1 MSTKE
6 DSLVSILNPERVNY
20 ATGVML
26 NADDFIAEQGYHR
39 GRLAR
44 ALGYLHGYG
53 TVAGL
58 RVLHEPAS
66 SASMLTLSVV
76 NNPQSESKKIGGVLG
91 EPLGSVPLGANV
103 PIKKHDTLE
112 ASDVELEERITVQP
126 GLAIDRYGRLIE
138 VSKPFCLRLNR
149 WFLSQAAEKLE
160 DARHEGSTN
169 AVIADLFVRFVTCE
183 HGKTPAFASGPF
195 NSLDAIT
202 AARLRDYFE
211 FFMVLRPK
219 TLPLPVPVSPWEA
232 IADVPVGDRKDALNE
247 AVLDSWR
254 DGSEFSDEN
263 GLIPLVEHSGVS
275 DTSSLL
281 LARVEIPAIR
291 GEGSGTGADTPRP
304 VRTEDPV
311 VIENNIR
318 HFVYAAGAL
327 AQWLDK

>member
-6 DSLVSILNPERVNY
+6 DSLVAEFNSERVNY

-26 NADDFIAEQGYHR
+26 NADDFIAEQNYHR

-58 RVLHEPAS
+58 RVLHEPS
-66 SASMLTLSVV
+66 SDISVVELSVV
-76 NNPQSESKKIGGVLG
+76 NSGAPEAKNFKGMLG
-91 EPLGSVPLGANV
+91 EPLGSIPLGGKVSIA
-103 PIKKHDTLE
+103 KRDSHDTT
-112 ASDVELEERITVQP
+112 DVELEERITVQP
-126 GLAIDRYGRLIE
+126 GLAIDRHGRLIE

-149 WFLSQAAEKLE
+149 WFLSQETEKLE
-160 DARHEGSTN
+160 NARHEGTTN
-169 AVIADLFVRFVTCE
+169 AVVADLFVRFVTCE

-219 TLPLPVPVSPWEA
+219 TLPLPMPVSPWES
-232 IADVPVGDRKDALNE
+232 IADVPSEDRKAALNE
-247 AVLDSWR
+247 AVLSSWR
-254 DGSEFSDEN
+254 GGTEFNDEN
-263 GLIPLVEHSGVS
+263 GLLPLVEHTGVS

-281 LARVEIPAIR
+281 LARIQIPAIR
-291 GEGSGTGADTPRP
+291 GEGTGTGADTPRP

-311 VIENNIR
+311 TIDNNLR
-318 HFVYAAGAL
+318 HFVYGAGAL
-327 AQWLDK
+327 AQWMDR